1 MIRNTMWLSVG
12 SVVAVGALADG
23 TLNIVGLVAH
33 EMETSVQ
40 TFAAQGIT
48 SIDVDNDAGAV
59 TVEGAD
65 ARSVVTTTASAS
77 TTSRERSNCTAT
89 TGPFGR
95 AA

>member
-1 MIRNTMWLSVG
+1 MIRNTMWLAVG
-12 SVVAVGALADG
+12 SVVAVGALAGG
-23 TLNIVGLVAH
+23 TFNIVGLLAH
-33 EMETSVQ
+33 EMETRVE
-40 TFAAQGIT
+40 TFDAQGIT

-59 TVEGAD
+59 TVEWAD
-65 ARSVVTTTASAS
+65 VRSVVTTPASAS